1 MRKITVAKG
10 DGIFEN
16 QNEGDL
22 PKSAIP
28 KLMSKAIEEEVDV
41 IKTENIKADFLELTI
56 YSELKFDTID
66 TKSAILKYNNS
77 LFMFHDL
84 KKINSII

>member
-41 IKTENIKADFLELTI
+41 IKTENLYEFDGERG
-56 YSELKFDTID
+56 YSLGQGQ
-66 TKSAILKYNNS
+66 
-77 LFMFHDL
+77 
-84 KKINSII
+84 